1 MMFICHPVLS
11 GSHLEG
17 AVQSLGF
24 QVPDVN
30 TVVQTS
36 TDQKLRRG
44 TQTYTGLSFLSRQES
59 SVRALVHNSSLLHT
73 VPEHNARDSES

>member
-1 MMFICHPVLS
+1 MFTFQEVLQRLSVLS

-44 TQTYTGLSFLSRQES
+44 TQTYTGLSFLSG
-59 SVRALVHNSSLLHT
+59 
-73 VPEHNARDSES
+73 